1 MDYTSLPNFYT
12 HTPSHSQNP
21 ILAVEQ
27 LGRDISTPG
36 FSYPHYNNTFV
47 LYVVRKGKGTL
58 EINGKKYLLSKNDAF
73 LTLPNMLSIQTADE
87 KEPWELCF
95 VSFVGSAVEELIEK
109 TVFKNKTVTITL
121 KNDKLAEEILHS
133 AVTLNSSTHS
143 DFSLLECFFR
153 FLSYLDL
160 QKATV
165 MTDNEDGQNKYVTEI
180 KRYIH
185 SNYPEPIKISEIAN
199 KLSIN
204 RSHLYRIFKSETGIG
219 VEDYIINIRM
229 NHAKVLLKD
238 TSLSVSAVAAL
249 VGYKNY
255 TTFFKR
261 FKLATGITPIEY
273 RNK

>member
-1 MDYTSLPNFYT
+1 MDYTNLPNFYT
-12 HTPSHSQNP
+12 HTPSHTQNS
-21 ILAVEQ
+21 ILMVEQ

-47 LYVVRKGKGTL
+47 LSVVRSGKGTL
-58 EINGKKYLLSKNDAF
+58 EANGKKYTLCKNDAF
-73 LTLPNMLSIQTADE
+73 LTQPNMLSIQTADE
-87 KEPWELCF
+87 SDPWELCF
-95 VSFVGSAVEELIEK
+95 VAFEGSAATDLIEK
-109 TVFKNKTVTITL
+109 TVFKNNTVTVTL
-121 KNDKLAEEILHS
+121 KNDELAEEIISS
-133 AVTLNSSTHS
+133 AVKLNSATHS
-143 DFSLLECFFR
+143 DFALLERFFR
-153 FLSYLDL
+153 FLSYLDS
-160 QKATV
+160 QKIYSAAE
-165 MTDNEDGQNKYVTEI
+165 NEDSQNKYVAEI

-204 RSHLYRIFKSETGIG
+204 RSHLYRIFKNETGIG

-273 RNK
+273 RNN